1 MIPFFN
7 KFVIIYSSKYKT
19 KEFDKFVYILNKLKE
34 KSKFEKEEFID
45 IIKLIY
51 DLNPEGKGKTRKR
64 TLSEI
69 IAIIENKNTSR

>member
-7 KFVIIYSSKYKT
+7 KFVVIYSSKYKT

-45 IIKLIY
+45 IIKLIF
-51 DLNPEGKGKTRKR
+51 DLNTMGKGKTRKR
-64 TLSEI
+64 NYRKL
-69 IAIIENKNTSR
+69 